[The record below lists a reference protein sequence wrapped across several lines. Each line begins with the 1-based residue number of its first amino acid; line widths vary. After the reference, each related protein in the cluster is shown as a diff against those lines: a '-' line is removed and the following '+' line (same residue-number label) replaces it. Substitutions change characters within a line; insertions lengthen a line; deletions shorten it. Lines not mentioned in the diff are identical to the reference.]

1 MTLPIPTAPRRLA
14 YLGTPELAVPTLD
27 ALVRAGYE
35 VAVVVTR
42 PDARRGRRGE
52 PEPSPV
58 KAAALGHGLTVAH
71 DVDAVLDAGVDLAV
85 VVAYGRLIPN
95 RVLERV
101 PMVNLHFSLL
111 PRWRGAAPVERALL
125 AGDERTGVCVMDV
138 VEALDEGDVFA
149 RSAVEIRA
157 HDTLASLRATLVA
170 AGTELLLDSLA
181 HGFGPSRPQQGEVT
195 YAAKL
200 QRDDLRLDFT
210 EGREPVRR
218 VVALGDAW
226 TTFRGRRLKI
236 LEIGPRLED
245 EAAAPAGTLRPPDAD
260 HALPRIVSGGEW
272 FELVEVQPEGKAPMD
287 GRSWANGARLAPDD
301 RLGA

>member
-27 ALVRAGYE
+27 ALVQAGYE

-58 KAAALGHGLTVAH
+58 KAAAQGHGLTVSH
-71 DVDAVLDAGVDLAV
+71 DVDAVLEAAVDLAV
-85 VVAYGRLIPN
+85 VVAYGRLVPN

-149 RSAVEIRA
+149 RASIEIGPD
-157 HDTLASLRATLVA
+157 DTLASLRSTLVD
-170 AGTELLLDSLA
+170 AGTELLLDGLA
-181 HGFGPSRPQQGEVT
+181 RGFGPPVPQQGAIT

-200 QRDDLRLDFT
+200 SRDDLRLDFS

-226 TTFRGRRLKI
+226 TTFRGRRLKV
-236 LEIGPRLED
+236 LAIGPRL
-245 EAAAPAGTLRPPDAD
+245 AGDPVGPPGALRPPDAD
-260 HALPRIVSGGEW
+260 HALPRVAAGGEW
-272 FELVEVQPEGKAPMD
+272 FELVDVQPEGKAPMG
-287 GRSWANGARLAPDD
+287 GRAWANGARLTPDD
-301 RLGA
+301 RLGT